1 LKKFLFILFL
11 GTNSF
16 AFGQSELT
24 RILFI
29 LDASNSMNAKWGQQT
44 RIDAAKDLLVQTV
57 DSLKDVPNL
66 ELALRVYGHQ
76 SPITATYQDCNDTK
90 LEVPFSAG
98 NNDKIK
104 SRIRSI
110 EAKGTTPI
118 ARSLEA
124 AAGDFPSSKSRNII
138 ILITDGLE
146 ACDNDPCVIAKK
158 LKEKEVKVTP
168 FVIGLGMDLSYLDK
182 FNCIGTYA
190 DAETAESFETVL
202 KNVIQKA
209 LLNTTAQVN
218 LNDLAKNPRETDVS
232 FFMYEA
238 GSKKLKYA
246 FEHTFNRFGNPDT
259 LILDPSIKYDLVVNT
274 IPPVEVKN
282 VSIKKNTH
290 TIIPVDVPQGFI
302 NIRFSD
308 ATKPYFV
315 EARVLQNGKTATL
328 NVQKINSVEKYLIGK
343 YDIEVLTLPRIYKS
357 IDVAQ
362 YSTTT
367 LDIPAP
373 GFFMYQTANAV
384 VGQIFTRTSNNE
396 LEWVCNINSVQK
408 NEMIQLQPGAYKI
421 IYRSKNSKSTLTTK
435 EVDFRIN
442 GNKKTSITI

>member
-1 LKKFLFILFL
+1 
-11 GTNSF
+11 
-16 AFGQSELT
+16 
-24 RILFI
+24 
-29 LDASNSMNAKWGQQT
+29 
-44 RIDAAKDLLVQTV
+44 
-57 DSLKDVPNL
+57 
-66 ELALRVYGHQ
+66 
-76 SPITATYQDCNDTK
+76 
-90 LEVPFSAG
+90 
-98 NNDKIK
+98 
-104 SRIRSI
+104 
-110 EAKGTTPI
+110 
-118 ARSLEA
+118 
-124 AAGDFPSSKSRNII
+124 
-138 ILITDGLE
+138 LE

-158 LKEKEVKVTP
+158 LKDKEVKVTP

-190 DAETAESFETVL
+190 DAETAESFEKVL

-238 GSKKLKYA
+238 GTKKLRYA

>member
-1 LKKFLFILFL
+1 MKKFLFILFL

-44 RIDAAKDLLVQTV
+44 RIDAAKDLLVQTM
-57 DSLKDVPNL
+57 DSLRDVSNL
-66 ELALRVYGHQ
+66 EIALRVYGHQ

-98 NNDKIK
+98 NIDKIK

-118 ARSLEA
+118 ARC
-124 AAGDFPSSKSRNII
+124 
-138 ILITDGLE
+138 LE

-158 LKEKEVKVTP
+158 LKDKEVKVTP

-238 GSKKLKYA
+238 GTKKLKYA

-315 EARVLQNGKTATL
+315 EARVLQNGKTSTL